1 MKVQCIKLPNVR
13 VYLIICLN
21 PSKSIDRNPWLYFWG
36 DTVLEAQFLET
47 HTPMDSAKPYPQ
59 LCLCFLNKISIYRR
73 FHQLKHLQ
81 IPPKKCVLSNF
92 IASWFWCFADCGQ
105 QLWLSATFKNKKSRP
120 KCTAPFSFQGITG
133 RDSMF
138 ARRNWLAL
146 WDRFLFSYF
155 GAAPENS
162 GGLS

>member
-1 MKVQCIKLPNVR
+1 MWPSWANPNVKVQCIKLPNVR

-81 IPPKKCVLSNF
+81 IPPKKMCFVKLHRLMVLVFCGLWAAAVAISNF
-92 IASWFWCFADCGQ
+92 
-105 QLWLSATFKNKKSRP
+105 
-120 KCTAPFSFQGITG
+120 
-133 RDSMF
+133 
-138 ARRNWLAL
+138 
-146 WDRFLFSYF
+146 
-155 GAAPENS
+155 
-162 GGLS
+162 